1 MALARLHFHVQVL
14 QRIGR
19 SFNFLCPV
27 LLYFKFL
34 PPRFVAL
41 FHLPS
46 ELFLVLV
53 GFHVFLLDGLLNFKS
68 GFHYGP

>member
-1 MALARLHFHVQVL
+1 MALARLDFHVQVL

-27 LLYFKFL
+27 LLYFELL

-41 FHLPS
+41 FHLPR

-53 GFHVFLLDGLLNFKS
+53 GFYMLLLDGLLNFKS